1 MRRIAGCLMKY
12 YILPFGCQMNR
23 SDSERIRG
31 VLEGMGYEPS
41 GDENDPDV
49 VVKGIVAC
57 SVRQKAIDRVYGRI
71 RNWNREKSLRP
82 VLTFVT
88 GCILEADKAKFLK
101 LFDLVFSI
109 DCLPEL
115 PDMIR
120 QYGVP
125 LPGSVPGGSHAGSA
139 ESGAEGGSPER
150 KTALLERMQPFWDL
164 KPRYT
169 SAVEAYIPIQNGCN
183 KFCSFCAVPYTR
195 GREVS
200 RSSDDILKELE
211 ALVESGCK
219 SITLLGQNVNSYGG
233 KRAAVT
239 FPELLRR
246 VSQVDGIE
254 RIRFA
259 TSHPK
264 DLSQDLIQT
273 IAEADKV
280 CNHLHLPVQS
290 GANRILKKMNRGYT
304 RETYLSRINA
314 LKAACPQIA
323 LSTDMIVGF
332 PSETHEDFMDTMAL
346 LDEVEFD
353 SIFAFAYSARFSA
366 PAAKFPDQVDETVKM
381 ERLNT
386 LLAHQEI
393 YTERKN
399 KATEGKILQ
408 VLVEGESPKP
418 RAGFAAAYPDMKQ
431 MFGRSESNKIV
442 HFPSD
447 QAKIGDLI
455 NIRIDNAYPHSLWG
469 EVAEC

>member
-1 MRRIAGCLMKY
+1 MKY

-88 GCILEADKAKFLK
+88 GCILEADKVKFLK

-219 SITLLGQNVNSYGG
+219 SITLLGQNVNSYGLDRPRDELSFPQLME
-233 KRAAVT
+233 RAGELGRRSGREFLLYFTSPHPRDITV
-239 FPELLRR
+239 ELLE
-246 VSQVDGIE
+246 VM
-254 RIRFA
+254 
-259 TSHPK
+259 
-264 DLSQDLIQT
+264 
-273 IAEADKV
+273 AEYPVLAKWV
-280 CNHLHLPVQS
+280 HLPLQS
-290 GANRILKKMNRGYT
+290 GDDDVLKRMNRNHSMERYRQVVADIRRILPGVS
-304 RETYLSRINA
+304 LF
-314 LKAACPQIA
+314 
-323 LSTDMIVGF
+323 TDIIVGF
-332 PSETHEDFMDTMAL
+332 TGETERQFQATLEAMKEFRYDMAYIARYSPRPGAASSRWPDDVPAEEKERRFRVL
-346 LDEVEFD
+346 STVLQEVAAPVNQQKKGEVLRVLTTD
-353 SIFAFAYSARFSA
+353 YARKEGYLSG
-366 PAAKFPDQVDETVKM
+366 
-381 ERLNT
+381 
-386 LLAHQEI
+386 
-393 YTERKN
+393 YTEGRIPVYV
-399 KATEGKILQ
+399 KAGDMTPGNYVDVRVTGARPLS
-408 VLVEGESPKP
+408 LEGE
-418 RAGFAAAYPDMKQ
+418 RAV
-431 MFGRSESNKIV
+431 GR
-442 HFPSD
+442 
-447 QAKIGDLI
+447 
-455 NIRIDNAYPHSLWG
+455 
-469 EVAEC
+469 VAGGGYERQ